1 VSAGGTEGTTS
12 DAGNLFVLVSNLVDS
27 DVDKAF
33 ASVQSA
39 GFADDLLLR
48 VLGDFL
54 AVGGE
59 LSHAICSRFF
69 HVYVRS
75 WLEHLDAKPP
85 RAVAHAAAAAI
96 ALRLAIAVEQVV
108 LPTVA
113 RPAFN
118 AFQRA
123 VLSKALTT
131 GLPKSRR
138 SDVVDRLCRA
148 SVDDGASAHWCDER
162 ASLLHDLLQGNA
174 HLTPSALDGL
184 ARGLA
189 INVAARPESKPL
201 SKVALSVLQRP
212 REELLP
218 VREHL
223 ERACN
228 SSATVTSKSL
238 LAALRRLQPQAAS

>member
-1 VSAGGTEGTTS
+1 
-12 DAGNLFVLVSNLVDS
+12 
-27 DVDKAF
+27 
-33 ASVQSA
+33 
-39 GFADDLLLR
+39 
-48 VLGDFL
+48 
-54 AVGGE
+54 
-59 LSHAICSRFF
+59 
-69 HVYVRS
+69 
-75 WLEHLDAKPP
+75 
-85 RAVAHAAAAAI
+85 
-96 ALRLAIAVEQVV
+96 
-108 LPTVA
+108 
-113 RPAFN
+113 
-118 AFQRA
+118 
-123 VLSKALTT
+123 
-131 GLPKSRR
+131 
-138 SDVVDRLCRA
+138 VDRLCRA
-148 SVDDGASAHWCDER
+148 SGDDGASAHWCDER

-174 HLTPSALDGL
+174 HLTASALDGL